1 MQSQQQT
8 MTLKINIMDE
18 VKITTKEYLALLNL
32 SHSMA
37 IEFAEGTVKFENTY
51 TSTRIKKYVDQLM
64 NPKN

>member
-8 MTLKINIMDE
+8 MTLKLEIMDE
-18 VKITTKEYLALLNL
+18 VKITTKEYLLLLELQHAL
-32 SHSMA
+32 A

-51 TSTRIKKYVDQLM
+51 TNDRIKKYVNQLM

>member
-1 MQSQQQT
+1 
-8 MTLKINIMDE
+8 MDE

-37 IEFAEGTVKFENTY
+37 IEFAEGTVKFENEY